1 MLLINHQLLRG
12 DDGEVSSEDGG
23 QRVHPCLYRASS
35 VRIPKSHHN
44 QPIVLN
50 HPYRGIMSTHVQD
63 SHAFHG
69 ISLHVN
75 ITVAPEN
82 VDKFLAAFKTCFDAV
97 TAEPECTFFEVFH
110 DVDNPGDFRFVE
122 NWSKDKE

>member
-1 MLLINHQLLRG
+1 
-12 DDGEVSSEDGG
+12 
-23 QRVHPCLYRASS
+23 
-35 VRIPKSHHN
+35 
-44 QPIVLN
+44 
-50 HPYRGIMSTHVQD
+50 MSTHVQE

-110 DVDNPGDFRFVE
+110 DVDNPGTFRFVE